1 MASRD
6 DLILILFLTIVTGG
20 LYFVGMSLAG

>member
-6 DLILILFLTIVTGG
+6 DLILVVFLAVVIAG
-20 LYFVGMSLAG
+20 LYFVGMSLAS